1 MKKLSV
7 YLLVLFVLS
16 SPLVFAGPGSGDH
29 SHEPT
34 APISEGEALKT
45 ATGIL
50 TNMVDKG
57 KMDKSWGGVK
67 PEKIIQKTFKNKPE
81 WVVTFENSKVE
92 NRDKQTLY
100 VFLSLSGHFLGAN
113 FSGN

>member
-1 MKKLSV
+1 MKNISV

-45 ATGIL
+45 ATGVVA
-50 TNMVDKG
+50 NNVKKG
-57 KMDKSWGGVK
+57 KLDQSWETVK
-67 PEKIIQKTFKNKPE
+67 PAKAIQKTFKKKPE
-81 WVVTFENSKVE
+81 WVVTFDNPKVE
-92 NRDKQTLY
+92 NKDKQTLY
-100 VFLSLSGHFLGAN
+100 VFLRLSGRYLGAN